1 MTTKEELR
9 EKLQKDLENNGNL
22 EEINCYL
29 EEMRKRRA
37 NTRAKATSERPQL
50 STMPPSGILDLPAE
64 SLQS

>member
-9 EKLQKDLENNGNL
+9 EKLQKNLENNGNL

-37 NTRAKATSERPQL
+37 KATSERPQL
-50 STMPPSGILDLPAE
+50 STMPPSDILHLPTE
-64 SLQS
+64 SFLP